1 MAATK
6 HDVIALQ
13 TINVK
18 PHALCKT
25 VSRQTRDEGS
35 FSTGIPT
42 TNLLI
47 GTLFP
52 SSNIDK
58 VEKRPATAKA
68 GSERSQLA
76 HIFQSAISHK
86 RDRQAL

>member
-1 MAATK
+1 MAAAK

-18 PHALCKT
+18 LHAFCKT

-35 FSTGIPT
+35 FSTGIHT

-86 RDRQAL
+86 SDSQAL